1 MTNTILGK
9 VEMTQTIDMSGRVAL
24 VTGAASG
31 LGRATALRLAEARA
45 QLCIVD
51 VNAEA
56 LAETA
61 IMVQGAD
68 VLQHPADLSDP
79 ETCAPA
85 VAATVA
91 RFGRLD
97 ALCNIAGIIKFAN
110 SHEMPRELWD
120 RTIAINLTAPFLLS
134 RAAIPHLLEAEGAIV
149 NCASTAAF
157 VGEAYAAAYCASK
170 AGLVQM
176 TKAMAMEYVRKP
188 IRVNAVAPGGMITNI
203 ANGMTMPEG
212 VEYDLI
218 QRFSGLRGTV
228 DVADVAELIAMLASP
243 AGRSYHGACVN
254 IDAGITAG

>member
-1 MTNTILGK
+1 MA
-9 VEMTQTIDMSGRVAL
+9 QTIDMTDRAAL

-31 LGRATALRLAEARA
+31 LGRATALRLAEAGA
-45 QLCIVD
+45 NLCLVD
-51 VNAEA
+51 IDEKA

-61 IMVQGAD
+61 EQISGVE
-68 VLQHPADLSDP
+68 VLVHPTDLSDP

-85 VAATVA
+85 VVAAVA
-91 RFGRLD
+91 RLGRLD
-97 ALCNIAGIIKFAN
+97 ALCNIAGIIRFAN

-120 RTIAINLTAPFLLS
+120 KTIAINLTAPFLLS
-134 RAAIPHLLEAEGAIV
+134 QAAIPHLLAVDGAIV

-170 AGLVQM
+170 GGLVQM

-188 IRVNAVAPGGMITNI
+188 IRINAVAPGGMITNI
-203 ANGMTMPEG
+203 ANGMTMPED

-228 DVADVAELIAMLASP
+228 EVADVAELVAMLASP
-243 AGRSYHGACVN
+243 AGRSYHGACVS